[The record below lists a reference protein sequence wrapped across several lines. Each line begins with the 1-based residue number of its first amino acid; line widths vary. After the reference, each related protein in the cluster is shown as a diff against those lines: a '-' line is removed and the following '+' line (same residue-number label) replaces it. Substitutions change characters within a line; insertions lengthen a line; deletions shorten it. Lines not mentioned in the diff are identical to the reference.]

1 LLAGRREKRSNAAD
15 SKSRVWPDPGA
26 GETLGKAGKNVKL
39 SIAVEN
45 GSKPTYGRG
54 VNAVPLSLGRFCA
67 LLTFFAFVV
76 PGCADGQSHAPAVGN
91 SRALL
96 ARIGRTYG
104 IQIVAADRVFPVE
117 TTYGE
122 IEGRVATA
130 DEIERYTA
138 LFARE
143 FTLYPASLIK
153 RTQLKRVVLCKDLAF
168 AGQFRR
174 AIPDFEHKTLYLDVL
189 RGGSDPLYL
198 CKVSHHEF
206 FHMIDYRDDGLVY
219 ADKHWA
225 SLNAP
230 DFKYGTGG
238 KNAQLVADARVLTD
252 KFPGFLNYYSTTGVE
267 EDKAEVFANLIVD
280 TAYVAERSP
289 TDRVLRAKVQALK
302 ALMAKFCPDVNE
314 PFWDRAGQTDRSGA
328 N

>member
-1 LLAGRREKRSNAAD
+1 M
-15 SKSRVWPDPGA
+15 
-26 GETLGKAGKNVKL
+26 
-39 SIAVEN
+39 
-45 GSKPTYGRG
+45 
-54 VNAVPLSLGRFCA
+54 NAVPHSLSRFCA
-67 LLTFFAFVV
+67 LLTFLAFVV
-76 PGCADGQSHAPAVGN
+76 SGCADGQSHAPAVRN

-96 ARIGRTYG
+96 AQIGRTYD
-104 IQIVAADRVFPVE
+104 IQIVAPDPVFPVE
-117 TTYGE
+117 TIYGK
-122 IEGRVATA
+122 IEGHVATT

-143 FTLYPASLIK
+143 FKLYPPSLIK

-168 AGQFRR
+168 AGQLRG
-174 AIPDFEHKTLYLDVL
+174 AIPDFEHETLYLDVL

-198 CKVSHHEF
+198 CKVIHHEF

-219 ADKHWA
+219 VDKHWA
-225 SLNAP
+225 SLNPP
-230 DFKYGTGG
+230 DFNYGTGG

-280 TAYVAERSP
+280 TAYVAERAS

-302 ALMAKFCPDVNE
+302 ELMAKFCPDVNKQ
-314 PFWDRAGQTDRSGA
+314 FWVTAGKTDRSGD